1 MTDGIL
7 NVLKPPGMTS
17 HDVVLRI
24 RRIYGTKKA
33 GHSGTL
39 DPDAAG
45 VLPVFIGTATRLLEY
60 AETNEKRYR
69 AAAVLGIRTDTGDNS
84 GTVLETRPVP
94 DLTEEQFKQ
103 ALKPFL
109 GKIYQIPPMYSALK
123 VKGKKLYEY
132 ARQGIEIE
140 RAPRPIEIFKLDL
153 LHFDSP
159 YFCLDITCSKGTY
172 IRTLLDDIASSAGT
186 CACMTFLLRTKAGI
200 YSIEDALALEEIETQ
215 PDTALLP
222 PESAVSEI
230 PALNVNELQAFRIT
244 SGVKTTIAGTKPGI
258 YRLYYESRFLGMAT
272 VESEIVSPD
281 KILFQV
287 ARPTDLDN

>member
-17 HDVVLRI
+17 HDVVRRI

-33 GHSGTL
+33 GHAGTL

-60 AETNEKRYR
+60 AETNKKQYR
-69 AAAVLGIRTDTGDNS
+69 TEAILGIRTDTGDDS
-84 GTVLETRPVP
+84 GTVLETKPVT
-94 DLTEEQFKQ
+94 DLTKEQFTQ
-103 ALKPFL
+103 VLKPFL
-109 GKIYQIPPMYSALK
+109 GKIFQVPPMYSALK

-132 ARQGIEIE
+132 ARQGIEIK
-140 RAPRPIEIFKLDL
+140 RAARPIEIFKLDL
-153 LHFDSP
+153 VRFDFP

-172 IRTLLDDIASSAGT
+172 IRTLLEDIASSAGT

-215 PDTALLP
+215 PDTALLS
-222 PESAVSEI
+222 PESAVSEL
-230 PALNVNELQAFRIT
+230 PALSINELQAFRIT

-258 YRLYYESRFLGMAT
+258 YRLYYGSRFLGMAT

-287 ARPTDLDN
+287 ARPADFDN